1 MCEADAY
8 MVKNGVEELLMKSV
22 DVIEPET
29 DTAYRIVDIFGE
41 QKIVKGRIRGM
52 QLVEH
57 KIFFE
62 PAQTD

>member
-8 MVKNGVEELLMKSV
+8 LIKDGEEELLMRAV
-22 DVIEPET
+22 DVIEPDE
-29 DTAYRIVDIFGE
+29 DRGYRIVDIFGE

-52 QLVEH
+52 HLVDH

-62 PAQTD
+62 AVLR